1 MEKKQQTLNIALL
14 IGIILVA
21 TNLRAPITSVGSLVS
36 LIKSDLQLN
45 ALQSGVIT
53 TIPLLCF
60 AIISPLAPKISRKI
74 GIEKTFFYSLIVLF
88 IGIIIRSLN
97 ATVFLFAGTV
107 LLGCAIAISNVLI
120 PGLIKKEFDRRSG
133 LVTGIYSV
141 SMNLCGAIASGIS
154 FPLATTV
161 GLGWAHALQIWVVL
175 AIIALIGWFPQMKRR
190 DVIAATTQQQ
200 ERKSLWKSK
209 LAWFVTAFMGLQSLL
224 FYVLVA
230 WLPSILGGL
239 GIAESKAGL
248 FLSIIQITMLPITFV
263 IPIIAEKQKNQRFL
277 VLLTAICLFIGILP
291 IFTGIE
297 WLIIVGMVILGIG
310 SGSVFSLAMMFF
322 SLRTSNVHEASE
334 LSGMAQSVGYL
345 LASVGP
351 LLVGAIY
358 DATHTWT
365 IAIYILLGIVVAILI
380 AGMGAGKN
388 SKV

>member
-1 MEKKQQTLNIALL
+1 MKNKSQALNISLL

-21 TNLRAPITSVGSLVS
+21 TNLRAPLTSVGSLVS
-36 LIKSDLQLN
+36 LIKSDLHLN
-45 ALQSGVIT
+45 ALQSGIIT

-60 AIISPLAPKISRKI
+60 AIISPLAPKISRKM
-74 GIEKTFFYSLIVLF
+74 GIEKTILTSLVVLF
-88 IGIIIRSLN
+88 IGIIVRSL
-97 ATVFLFAGTV
+97 TVTIFLFVGTI
-107 LLGCAIAISNVLI
+107 LIGCAIAISNVLI
-120 PGLIKKEFDRRSG
+120 PGLIKKEFNHRSG

-154 FPLATTV
+154 FPLAQSL
-161 GLGWAHALQIWVVL
+161 GLGWSHALQIWAVL
-175 AIIALIGWFPQMKRR
+175 AIIAFIGWFPQLKRK
-190 DVIAATTQQQ
+190 DVIVSDKQQQATT
-200 ERKSLWKSK
+200 SIWTSK

-239 GIAESKAGL
+239 GIEASAAGM
-248 FLSIIQITMLPITFV
+248 FLSIIQVTMLPITFIV
-263 IPIIAEKQKNQRFL
+263 PIIAEKQENQRLL
-277 VLLTAICLFIGILP
+277 VTLTAICLFIGILP

-297 WLIIVGMVILGIG
+297 WLIIIGMVILGIG
-310 SGSVFSLAMMFF
+310 SGAVFSLAMMFF

-351 LLVGAIY
+351 LVVGAIY

-365 IAIYILLGIVVAILI
+365 IAIYILLGIVVAIFI
-380 AGMGAGKN
+380 AGMTAGKN
-388 SKV
+388 SKI